1 MTIDQVFNSSIGYY
15 DDWMKKALLNYDDIF
30 KAAQDVIPFD
40 PEAQIEVLDLGAG
53 TGLFS
58 KHVMERCPKANFL
71 LYDLAEKM
79 LGVARDR
86 FCQYP
91 KQFRFVIGDYRKLD
105 VSQNVDLTISSF
117 SIHHLADDEKRDL
130 FRRIYGVLKARGLFI
145 NIDQIRGETPYLQD
159 LYWKH
164 WLKEVRRAGASEER
178 IRESVDRRA
187 AYDRDASLLDQLQ
200 WLKEAGFVNVD
211 CIYKN
216 YFAGVFLALKE

>member
-30 KAAQDVIPFD
+30 KAAQGVIPFD
-40 PEAQIEVLDLGAG
+40 PEAQSEVLDLGAG

-58 KHVMERCPKANFL
+58 KHVMEKCPKANFV

-79 LGVARDR
+79 LEVAQDR
-86 FCQYP
+86 FRQYP
-91 KQFRFVIGDYRKLD
+91 KQFRFVIGDYRKLE
-105 VSQNVDLTISSF
+105 VSQDFDLTISSF

-130 FRRIYGVLKARGLFI
+130 FRRIYGVLKERGLFI
-145 NIDQIRGETPYLQD
+145 NIDQIRGETPYLQA

-178 IRESVDRRA
+178 IRESIDRRA
-187 AYDRDASLLDQLQ
+187 AYDRDASLFDQLQ

-211 CIYKN
+211 CVYKN